1 MGIVVTVRQVARKR
15 EGVGVV
21 TVRQV
26 SRKMQGVG
34 VVTVRIPQC
43 GR

>member
-1 MGIVVTVRQVARKR
+1 MTVRQEARKR

-34 VVTVRIPQC
+34 VVTVRIPHC